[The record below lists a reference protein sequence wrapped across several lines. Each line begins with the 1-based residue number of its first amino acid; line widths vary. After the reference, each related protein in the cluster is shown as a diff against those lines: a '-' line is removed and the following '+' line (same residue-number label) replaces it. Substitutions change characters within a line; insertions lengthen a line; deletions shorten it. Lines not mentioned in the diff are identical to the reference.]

1 MVGDSIKYLLDFKHG
16 RISQGLGIDTELD
29 NFLVYK
35 KGQLNII
42 VGHDNVGK
50 SYFVNWYFLVLAL
63 KYNIKFC
70 IYSGENS
77 KGQILRDMIQMY
89 SGQKF
94 KDIQD
99 EQIISQCT
107 YLEQFF
113 EFVPNNKLYKPKE
126 LLTIFEES
134 GANACLI
141 DPYTALDRQMSYEG
155 NYQFLNQAR
164 EFCNKNQ
171 VTIYINTHPI
181 SESGRA
187 GNLYPK
193 GHDWEGLLKPP
204 LKDSIEGGK
213 SFTNRSDDVFI
224 IHRLL
229 KSESMKY
236 YTMIN
241 VEKVK
246 DTATGGNVTPLNE
259 PILAEFNSGL
269 GFKIGGKDALHGMR
283 AKKTNFVK
291 TNLPF

>member
-99 EQIISQCT
+99 EQI
-107 YLEQFF
+107 
-113 EFVPNNKLYKPKE
+113 
-126 LLTIFEES
+126 
-134 GANACLI
+134 
-141 DPYTALDRQMSYEG
+141 R
-155 NYQFLNQAR
+155 
-164 EFCNKNQ
+164 
-171 VTIYINTHPI
+171 
-181 SESGRA
+181 
-187 GNLYPK
+187 
-193 GHDWEGLLKPP
+193 
-204 LKDSIEGGK
+204 
-213 SFTNRSDDVFI
+213 
-224 IHRLL
+224 
-229 KSESMKY
+229 
-236 YTMIN
+236 
-241 VEKVK
+241 
-246 DTATGGNVTPLNE
+246 
-259 PILAEFNSGL
+259 
-269 GFKIGGKDALHGMR
+269 
-283 AKKTNFVK
+283 
-291 TNLPF
+291 

>member
-1 MVGDSIKYLLDFKHG
+1 MKGDSIQYLLDFKHG
-16 RISQGLGIDTELD
+16 RIAQGVGIDTMLD
-29 NFLVYK
+29 DYLVYK

-50 SYFVNWYFLVLAL
+50 SYFINWYFLVLAL
-63 KYNIKFC
+63 KYNLRFC

-89 SGQKF
+89 SGKKF
-94 KDIQD
+94 KELEDNDI
-99 EQIISQCT
+99 IRHCT

-113 EFVPNNKLYKPKE
+113 HFVPNDKLYKPEE

-134 GANACLI
+134 EADACLI

-155 NYQFLNQAR
+155 NYQFLNKAR
-164 EFCNKNQ
+164 EFCNKHG

-181 SESGRA
+181 SESGRT

-246 DTATGGNVTPLNE
+246 DTATGGGITPLNE
-259 PILAEFNSGL
+259 PILAEFNNGL
-269 GFKIGGKDALHGMR
+269 GFKIGGKDALKDLR
-283 AKKTNFVK
+283 PKQKKVK
-291 TNLPF
+291 FDNIF